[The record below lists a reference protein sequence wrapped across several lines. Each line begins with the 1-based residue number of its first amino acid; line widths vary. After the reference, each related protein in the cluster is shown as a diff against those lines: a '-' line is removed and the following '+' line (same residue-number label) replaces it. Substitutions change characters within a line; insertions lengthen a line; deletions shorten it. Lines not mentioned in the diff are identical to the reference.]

1 MRSGEDMLLAIL
13 VNMSRTKHFD
23 FECKFWIMQGTMFT
37 AVVVRTKIEHN
48 FVHDCCVYFE

>member
-48 FVHDCCVYFE
+48 FVHDCCV